1 MRALRIIEHITLDGI
16 IQAPGGRNED
26 GPFEH
31 GGWVKAHMDP
41 VVGEAIQATHGQAFD
56 LVLGRRTY
64 DIWAGYWPTAKPSP
78 VAESIN
84 SATKF
89 VATHRPET
97 LAWGPAHALG
107 ADIVEGVRRAKA
119 MAGPDLVLWGSS
131 TITPILLA
139 NGLADR
145 IVLITYPVLIGTGK
159 RFFASAAPQEFVLE
173 RSQAGA
179 SGVIVNSF
187 KPAGPMRTGNLA

>member
-41 VVGEAIQATHGQAFD
+41 VVGQAIQRAHGDAFD

-64 DIWAGYWPTAKPSP
+64 DIWAGYWPTAKPS
-78 VAESIN
+78 ANADSIN
-84 SATKF
+84 RATKF

-97 LAWGPAHALG
+97 LAWGPAQGLG
-107 ADIVEGVRRAKA
+107 ADIVAGVRRAKS
-119 MAGPDLVLWGSS
+119 MPGPDLVLWGSS
-131 TITPILLA
+131 TITPLLLA
-139 NGLADR
+139 SGLADQ
-145 IVLITYPVLIGTGK
+145 IVLITYPVIIGTGK
-159 RFFASAAPQEFVLE
+159 RFFANAAPQEFKLVS
-173 RSQAGA
+173 SQAGSA
-179 SGVIVNSF
+179 GVVVNTF
-187 KPAGPMRTGNLA
+187 TPAGPMRTGDLA